1 MSKQQRTYTKEQI
14 DIALLKQRSDEFSC
28 TLKEI
33 KQELKSQF
41 HLVVGLLLGVYG
53 MMAAT
58 GLAKIL
64 GMI

>member
-1 MSKQQRTYTKEQI
+1 MSNQQKTYTKDQLNL
-14 DIALLKQRSDEFSC
+14 ALLKQRSDDFSQ

-33 KQELKSQF
+33 KAEIKSQF